1 MATKEYGVR
10 TLAEHPRRRPRF
22 DISEAKKRG
31 PWGRQ
36 RQLRDKICREKIQM
50 TRITE
55 EYFRNVNV
63 YYSRLCCLQFRKI
76 RKFPCCTLLLSMTPK
91 PLVKLIMHLR
101 MLEFFPKCEGE
112 WVAYLGRV
120 KGIEKK
126 KKFLRAKWKSRTWWQ
141 QNIRLLCGLFQS
153 RHMTQFK
160 FVKLTAQQ
168 ANKWRDDLIW
178 KASRMRRWR
187 ICVPKSYLTW
197 VRIQT
202 SFILKWDRVF
212 EAGTALARIRKQ
224 LLN

>member
-55 EYFRNVNV
+55 EYFRNVNA

-76 RKFPCCTLLLSMTPK
+76 RKFPCCTLLPSMTPK

-101 MLEFFPKCEGE
+101 MLEFFSQV
-112 WVAYLGRV
+112 WRRMGRIPW
-120 KGIEKK
+120 KGKRHWKK
-126 KKFLRAKWKSRTWWQ
+126 KKK
-141 QNIRLLCGLFQS
+141 IPQS
-153 RHMTQFK
+153 E
-160 FVKLTAQQ
+160 VKIKDLVTAEYPV
-168 ANKWRDDLIW
+168 ALW
-178 KASRMRRWR
+178 S
-187 ICVPKSYLTW
+187 VP
-197 VRIQT
+197 
-202 SFILKWDRVF
+202 
-212 EAGTALARIRKQ
+212 E
-224 LLN
+224 